1 MSRSRK
7 KSRSRL
13 TTLANTAV
21 SGVIGADNFAPGRAL
36 VYNNNSWQ
44 YSYPTGFGSYAID
57 MTTIGVNQVIKWN
70 GVAWVGGA
78 DDILIT
84 GLVNNSLTLKNFQ
97 IVGINLSLVRGVV
110 VDNNIMTGVTIT
122 DTLITVPV
130 TNLLGGTYFVF
141 LLLDGDTRMLP
152 QMFPM
157 QTVTLTS
164 SAASIS
170 EGSSATVTLSSI
182 NVPNS
187 TLLSYTITGTANLA
201 DTTFVMSTGILLVRN
216 NTATLTVQAVTD
228 ALVENI
234 ETIIITLDNT
244 GVSIYINIINVP

>member
-21 SGVIGADNFAPGRAL
+21 SSVIGADNFVSGRAL
-36 VYNNNSWQ
+36 IYNNNNWQ

-57 MTTIGVNQVIKWN
+57 TTTIGVNLAFIWI
-70 GVAWVGGA
+70 GTAWVGGA
-78 DDILIT
+78 ADILIT

-97 IVGINLSLVRGVV
+97 IVGTNLSLVRGVV
-110 VDNNIMTGVTIT
+110 VDTNIMTGVTIT

-130 TNLLGGTYFVF
+130 SSLLGGTYFVF

-152 QMFPM
+152 QLFPM

-170 EGSSATVTLSSI
+170 EGSSATVTLSSV
-182 NVPNS
+182 NVPNG
-187 TLLSYTITGTANLA
+187 TLLPYTITGTADLA

-228 ALVENI
+228 ALVENT

-244 GVSIYINIINVP
+244 GVLVYINIINVP